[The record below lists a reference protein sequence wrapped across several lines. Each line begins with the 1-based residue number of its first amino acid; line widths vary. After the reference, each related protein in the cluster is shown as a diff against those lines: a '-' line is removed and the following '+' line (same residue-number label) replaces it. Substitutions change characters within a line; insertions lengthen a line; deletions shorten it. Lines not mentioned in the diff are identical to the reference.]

1 MSTDILPSSSPMPVY
16 SQVNPK
22 ELKPHPKNSSIYGED
37 EDVTELIEA
46 IRNSGWIKAL
56 VVTKDGTIIS
66 GHRRWKA
73 LLALGWQSVP
83 VEVREFRD
91 EAAELEA
98 LLMENASRTKT
109 TEQKVREAQVWKEVE
124 SKRARIRQIE
134 LAGTR
139 PNHNPDLV
147 ENFPQGHRGKT
158 RDRLA
163 QLVNLGS
170 GRTYSKAAK
179 VVEVIDQQTGLG
191 NLPTAQVLR
200 KTLNSK
206 SVDAA
211 YRLLTSIRKRS
222 NNLGDKSD
230 RSLDNL
236 ATLNHGSESLD
247 NLATLNQESESQVSN
262 QTARFS
268 TAHSCWTCQHR
279 GKLIEN
285 HSFHC
290 TQLGTLSL
298 IDKDACTRG
307 AECNLWYDGEAKQTT
322 AAGWLE
328 VTSELVKPKTFS
340 LEFPQYLRSKF
351 QDAARAAGMNMAD
364 WAIFV
369 LESAS
374 EQSPVEEQ
382 N

>member
-1 MSTDILPSSSPMPVY
+1 MSTDAFPGSNPMPVY

-46 IRNSGWIKAL
+46 IRKSGWIKAL

-98 LLMENASRTKT
+98 LLVENASRAKT

-124 SKRARIRQIE
+124 SKRARMRQIE

-139 PNHNPDLV
+139 PNHNADLV

-222 NNLGDKSD
+222 SNLEDSSD
-230 RSLDNL
+230 RSLGNL
-236 ATLNHGSESLD
+236 GTLNQGSESQIFD
-247 NLATLNQESESQVSN
+247 
-262 QTARFS
+262 QTDRFS
-268 TAHSCWTCQHR
+268 NAARSCWTCQHR

-307 AECNLWYDGEAKQTT
+307 AECNLWYDGDAKQTT

-340 LEFPQYLRSKF
+340 LEFPEYLRSKF

-374 EQSPVEEQ
+374 EQSPVGGQ